1 MKNIKNEIATKGHIT
16 LEYPSNLRKAVE
28 ETNALWEKFCEL
40 PEEVKSS
47 LVYSNNSDGVGYEL
61 KNGIGKNADRKENFD
76 IAIAGEK
83 WLIENLGK
91 IHDPIAL
98 DFLKSAVSL
107 VDIMKSTVFDFAL
120 YLEQEYGIQGF
131 HNEVKDSKDSFF
143 VRFIHY
149 FGNRKDG
156 EETATAHTDQSG
168 FTFHLYE
175 SEPGLQSLNFGGVWE
190 DMPVSSGETVIIPSM
205 QLQLRTKGKLKALCH
220 RVVATHTT
228 AKAGR
233 YSAVCFVQLK
243 NTSKYDKDKHGRLQ
257 EKTPGF
263 NYQMSHEEF
272 QKLFK

>member
-16 LEYPSNLRKAVE
+16 LEYPSDLRKAVE
-28 ETNALWEKFCEL
+28 ETVVLWERFCGL
-40 PEEVKSS
+40 PEDVKNRF
-47 LVYSNNSDGVGYEL
+47 VYSNNSDGVGYEL

-76 IAIAGEK
+76 ITIAGEK

-91 IHDPIAL
+91 IDDQIAI
-98 DFLKSAVSL
+98 DFLRSAVSL
-107 VDIMKSTVFDFAL
+107 VDIMKDTVFDFAL
-120 YLEQEYGIQGF
+120 YLEREYSIQDF
-131 HNEVKDSKDSFF
+131 YNEVKDSKDSFF

-156 EETATAHTDQSG
+156 EEIATAHTDRSG

-175 SEPGLQSLNFGGVWE
+175 SDQGLQSLNFDGIWE
-190 DMPVSSGETVIIPSM
+190 GMPVSSGETVIIPSM

-220 RVVATHTT
+220 RVIATKTT
-228 AKAGR
+228 ADIGR

-243 NTSKYDKDKHGRLQ
+243 NTPKFDKEIYGRQ
-257 EKTPGF
+257 QDRVPGF
-263 NYQMSHEEF
+263 NYEISNEEF

>member
-16 LEYPSNLRKAVE
+16 LEYPANLRKAVE
-28 ETNALWEKFCEL
+28 ETNALWEKFCDL
-40 PEEVKSS
+40 PEEIKSS

-76 IAIAGEK
+76 ITIAGEK
-83 WLIENLGK
+83 WLIDNLGK
-91 IHDPIAL
+91 IDDPIAL
-98 DFLKSAVSL
+98 DFLRSAISL
-107 VDIMKSTVFDFAL
+107 VDIMKDTVFDFAL

-149 FGNRKDG
+149 FSNRIDG
-156 EETATAHTDQSG
+156 EEIATAHTDRSG

-175 SEPGLQSLNFGGVWE
+175 SEPGLQSLSFKGDWE

-205 QLQLRTKGKLKALCH
+205 QLQLRSKGKLNALCH
-220 RVVATHTT
+220 RVVATKIT
-228 AKAGR
+228 ADIGR

-243 NTSKYDKDKHGRLQ
+243 NTPKFDKGIYGRQ
-257 EKTPGF
+257 QDRVPGF

>member
-1 MKNIKNEIATKGHIT
+1 MRNIKNEIATKGHIT

-28 ETNALWEKFCEL
+28 ETNTLWEKFCEL
-40 PEEVKSS
+40 PEDVKSS

-61 KNGIGKNADRKENFD
+61 KDGIGKNADRKENFD
-76 IAIAGEK
+76 ITIAGEK
-83 WLIENLGK
+83 WLVENTSK
-91 IHDPIAL
+91 IKEPVVL

-120 YLEQEYGIQGF
+120 YLEQVYDIQGF
-131 HNEVKDSKDSFF
+131 HNEVRDSKDSFF

-156 EETATAHTDQSG
+156 EETASAHVDQSG

-175 SEPGLQSLNFGGVWE
+175 SQPGLQALSFRGDWE

-220 RVVATHTT
+220 RVVATQTT
-228 AKAGR
+228 AKTGR

-263 NYQMSHEEF
+263 NYQMAYEEF
-272 QKLFK
+272 QELFK